1 MGVFAQFAPIY
12 ADAGLATFPVDTRHK
27 RPAVT
32 NWQRG
37 GLPAT
42 RAWAEK
48 FGDADGLG
56 LCMGERSRIVEVDI
70 DMAGDAALGA
80 ALERF
85 GDTPIKIRTAS
96 DKSKAWYRH
105 SGEGRRTRP
114 FKGLAIDIL
123 GDGYTIAPP
132 SYRPDLGRRYEFL
145 TGSLDDLD
153 RLPAIRADALD
164 ASCHRVAEA
173 VREGERNNTLF
184 LWCMVE
190 ARHCDDVDALI
201 DAAQT
206 RASAMPVPLSI
217 REIEQTARSAWG
229 YEIGGR
235 NIVGLRRPQI
245 TQRDKAL
252 DDLNNETDAYWL
264 LDMLSRYHRN
274 KKAFAIAPAAMSD
287 AGNPPWHK
295 TRIVRARDILI
306 ERGYLKV
313 FAPPNARARKAGLY
327 YLTRSESDHNHLTP
341 PPPFSGQG
349 ALS

>member
-153 RLPAIRADALD
+153 RLPAIRSDALD
-164 ASCHRVAEA
+164 ASCHRAAEA
-173 VREGERNNTLF
+173 VREGERNRSLF
-184 LWCMVE
+184 MWCMPE
-190 ARHCDDVDALI
+190 ARHCDDVDQLI

-206 RASAMPVPLSI
+206 WASAMPDPLSI
-217 REIEQTARSAWG
+217 REIEVTARKAWK
-229 YEIGGR
+229 YQVDGR
-235 NIVGLRRPQI
+235 NFVGIRRPQV
-245 TQRDKAL
+245 TQRDRTL
-252 DDLNNETDAYWL
+252 DDLRNAPDAYWL
-264 LDMLSRYHRN
+264 LDHFRRFHNS
-274 KKAFAIAPAAMSD
+274 KQSFAIAPAAMSK
-287 AGNPPWHK
+287 AGNPPWDRR
-295 TRIVRARDILI
+295 RIGRARDVLI
-306 ERGYLKV
+306 ERSYLEV
-313 FAPPNARARKAGLY
+313 VSPPNAQKRAAGQY
-327 YLTRSESDHNHLTP
+327 RLTRPFDGHYHYTP
-341 PPPFSGQG
+341 PPPFSGQE